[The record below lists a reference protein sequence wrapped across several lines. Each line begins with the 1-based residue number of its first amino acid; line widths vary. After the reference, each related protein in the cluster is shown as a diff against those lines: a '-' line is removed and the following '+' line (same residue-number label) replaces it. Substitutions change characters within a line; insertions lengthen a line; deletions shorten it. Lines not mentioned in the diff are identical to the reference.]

1 MFERTKKFHLENYSL
16 PFTRFVSID
25 PREWHRSNWLTLRC
39 YCVYPARRMAEGKG
53 AVYET
58 FPRRKRA
65 VIAHVREIRP
75 MSGCRPI
82 RWTTASQRFAVE
94 KRSDPPPP
102 LFNPT
107 VSPTNFFS
115 FDRWQQSRNFRT
127 ISSLL
132 FFFLPL
138 SKREIQILNQGIEER
153 EIKRNKWLA
162 RQFEITFQRIFLN
175 RFYQRGDS
183 SIPRQSSP

>member
-25 PREWHRSNWLTLRC
+25 PCEWHRSNWLTLRC
-39 YCVYPARRMAEGKG
+39 YCVYPARRMAEK
-53 AVYET
+53 ARYTKCFLVAEW
-58 FPRRKRA
+58 KRA

-102 LFNPT
+102 SFQPN
-107 VSPTNFFS
+107 SFS
-115 FDRWQQSRNFRT
+115 HQ
-127 ISSLL
+127 L
-132 FFFLPL
+132 FFFRSLTTISQFSNDQL
-138 SKREIQILNQGIEER
+138 SSFLFSSTFKKRDSNFKSR
-153 EIKRNKWLA
+153 NRRKRN
-162 RQFEITFQRIFLN
+162 
-175 RFYQRGDS
+175 
-183 SIPRQSSP
+183 

>member
-25 PREWHRSNWLTLRC
+25 PCEWHRSNWLTLRC

-102 LFNPT
+102 SFQPN
-107 VSPTNFFS
+107 SFS
-115 FDRWQQSRNFRT
+115 HQ
-127 ISSLL
+127 L
-132 FFFLPL
+132 FFFRSLTTISQFSNDQL
-138 SKREIQILNQGIEER
+138 SSFLFSSTFKKRDSNFKSR
-153 EIKRNKWLA
+153 NRRKRN
-162 RQFEITFQRIFLN
+162 
-175 RFYQRGDS
+175 
-183 SIPRQSSP
+183 